1 MLYGCRDHFRPV
13 LQWCSSPSLIIA
25 QVYVSWLACAAF
37 AFGALPALVA
47 TTGWAGLVKF
57 WLMPWLGYH
66 FWMSTFTVT
75 PADRVSPALV
85 AQPLFQHCHC
95 AFVTSSMLHMLSD
108 PHTKSTV

>member
-1 MLYGCRDHFRPV
+1 
-13 LQWCSSPSLIIA
+13 
-25 QVYVSWLACAAF
+25 VSWLACAAF

-75 PADRVSPALV
+75 PADLVSPAVV
-85 AQPLFQHCHC
+85 ARPLFQHCHC
-95 AFVTSSMLHMLSD
+95 ALDTSSLLHMLSD